1 MRILVFEPNWLG
13 DVVFTTPAFKALK
26 NNFKDCFIGCVV
38 SKSCAGVLHNNPFV
52 DEIIEFNERGEDR
65 SLRKKILFIQKLK
78 SKKYDMVILLHRSFT
93 RALLMFLAGIK
104 IRIGYASKKRSCLL
118 TKKIPPL
125 NINIIHKQDYYLRIL
140 EKTGIKVEDKNCQAY
155 PSLKEKNWADNILKE
170 RACGFDYLIA
180 INPSTNWP
188 PKNWPVQYFEKLI
201 NILQGE
207 LKNIRFFL
215 TSKGGQKKLL
225 PLIEKNKEILADLTG
240 KTSLLELAALYEKMD
255 LVISGDSGPL
265 HLAGAVNT
273 KYLGLYGPTNPL
285 FTGVRAKPLG
295 CIIFKND
302 FCPTPCYVKN
312 CRKDFLCMKVIK
324 PQEAASEALELLKH

>member
-1 MRILVFEPNWLG
+1 MFEPNWLG
-13 DVVFTTPAFKALK
+13 DVIFTTPAFKAIK

-140 EKTGIKVEDKNCQAY
+140 EKIGIKVEDKNCQAH
-155 PSLKEKNWADNILKE
+155 PSLKERNWADNILRE

-180 INPSTNWP
+180 INP
-188 PKNWPVQYFEKLI
+188 
-201 NILQGE
+201 
-207 LKNIRFFL
+207 
-215 TSKGGQKKLL
+215 
-225 PLIEKNKEILADLTG
+225 
-240 KTSLLELAALYEKMD
+240 
-255 LVISGDSGPL
+255 
-265 HLAGAVNT
+265 
-273 KYLGLYGPTNPL
+273 
-285 FTGVRAKPLG
+285 
-295 CIIFKND
+295 
-302 FCPTPCYVKN
+302 
-312 CRKDFLCMKVIK
+312 
-324 PQEAASEALELLKH
+324 